1 MIHILGIVMPI
12 FLIMA
17 VGFVL
22 KRTGMMDGDFI
33 SSANRLIYH
42 VFLPVLVFEKIAR
55 SNFTELF
62 NPAPVGVLLGT
73 ILIMSGLGFLYA
85 RMLKIPTASAATFT
99 NNVFRANYAYI
110 GLPVCF
116 YALGEEG
123 LALASILLAFV
134 VPLVNVLSIITMNL
148 GRLSEIKIKTLF
160 AEVLGNPIVLAALA
174 GIAFVLS
181 GWQMHDILGRTLSTL
196 SSVTLPLALL
206 AMGAAMNING
216 LRGNVITTGSAV
228 VMKLILFPL
237 ITYILLNMVNGSL
250 ALWDKV
256 VILMGA
262 SPSAMVNYVL
272 SVEMDGD
279 SELAN
284 SIIVGT
290 TIVSIITFAVWMH
303 LLGVD

>member
-1 MIHILGIVMPI
+1 
-12 FLIMA
+12 
-17 VGFVL
+17 
-22 KRTGMMDGDFI
+22 MDEDFI

-42 VFLPVLVFEKIAR
+42 VFLPVLVFEKIAL

-73 ILIMSGLGFLYA
+73 ILIMSVLGFLYA
-85 RMLKIPTASAATFT
+85 RMLKISTASVATFA

-110 GLPVCF
+110 GLPICF

-134 VPLVNVLSIITMNL
+134 APLVNVLSIVTMNL
-148 GRLSEIKIKTLF
+148 GRLSEIKVKTLVI
-160 AEVLGNPIVLAALA
+160 EVMVNPIVLAALA
-174 GIAFVLS
+174 GIAFALS
-181 GWQMHDILGRTLSTL
+181 GWQMHAILGNTLSTL
-196 SSVTLPLALL
+196 SSITLPLALL
-206 AMGAAMNING
+206 AMGATINING
-216 LRGNVITTGSAV
+216 LRGNIFTTGSAV

-237 ITYILLNMVNGSL
+237 ISFILLNLVNGSS

-256 VILMGA
+256 VILMSA

-272 SVEMDGD
+272 AAEMDGD
-279 SELAN
+279 FELAN